1 MTINSISNHA
11 QVVLAQQGSKGVYMK
26 YDNLMEFKLQD
37 GFQPIKY
44 SDDVEA
50 DYLFSH
56 SEEDDYYL
64 LLNVETFGHISQQDV
79 EKLIEKR
86 LKVLVVELA
95 NNTLYAYN
103 IDSELA
109 LEAHIKHKT
118 NKRDW

>member
-1 MTINSISNHA
+1 M
-11 QVVLAQQGSKGVYMK
+11 VLAQQDSKEVHMN
-26 YDNLMEFKLQD
+26 YDNLMEFQLQD
-37 GFQPIKY
+37 GFQPVKY

-56 SEEDDYYL
+56 NEEDDYYL
-64 LLNVETFGHISQQDV
+64 LLNVETFGRISQQDV
-79 EKLIEKR
+79 GKLIEKK

-103 IDSELA
+103 INSELA
-109 LEAHIKHKT
+109 LEAHIKHKI

>member
-1 MTINSISNHA
+1 
-11 QVVLAQQGSKGVYMK
+11 MK

-44 SDDVEA
+44 SDDVGA

-79 EKLIEKR
+79 EKLIEK
-86 LKVLVVELA
+86 KVKSFGRRA
-95 NNTLYAYN
+95 CKQ
-103 IDSELA
+103 
-109 LEAHIKHKT
+109 HIICV
-118 NKRDW
+118 

>member
-1 MTINSISNHA
+1 M
-11 QVVLAQQGSKGVYMK
+11 VLAQQVNKEVCMK

-64 LLNVETFGHISQQDV
+64 LLNVETFGHISQEDV
-79 EKLIEKR
+79 EKLIEKK

-103 IDSELA
+103 IDSELS
-109 LEAHIKHKT
+109 LEAHIKHKI